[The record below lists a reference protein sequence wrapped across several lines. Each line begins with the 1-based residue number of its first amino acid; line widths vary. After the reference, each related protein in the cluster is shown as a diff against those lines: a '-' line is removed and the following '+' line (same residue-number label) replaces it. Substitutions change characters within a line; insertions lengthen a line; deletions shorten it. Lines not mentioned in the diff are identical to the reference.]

1 MLTFIWIAA
10 VIILGLVGLLAYSS
24 RNKKAPPEPVRGDD
38 RTVPLTNTDVPMNPD
53 KKRATGIG
61 ED

>member
-10 VIILGLVGLLAYSS
+10 LIVLGLVGVVAYSS
-24 RNKKAPPEPVRGDD
+24 RNKKALAQPVRGDD
-38 RTVPLTNTDVPMNPD
+38 RTEPLTNTDVPMNPD
-53 KKRATGIG
+53 RKRTMGVG